1 MSNYSLSVPSSKIHL
16 CYMRPTT
23 NGVSKI
29 NKSVQELSIGC
40 VSHIIQMYLFMQIQL
55 LKIQS
60 DLRFFSEN
68 LNCL

>member
-29 NKSVQELSIGC
+29 NKSVKELWLC
-40 VSHIIQMYLFMQIQL
+40 VSYNTDVSFHANTITKDTI
-55 LKIQS
+55 
-60 DLRFFSEN
+60 
-68 LNCL
+68 